1 MKKLYSIF
9 LGIILFCSFS
19 HAEIFYVSTTGND
32 SNDGKSWETAF
43 ADVQKAIDAAAMV
56 ATEAEPV
63 QVWIAKGTYSNA
75 GGTYDSSTKV
85 NTAYVMR
92 NNVEIYGGFAG
103 TEIKLDERVSGNK
116 TILTTTGN
124 YVFYNN
130 YTSSESLT
138 NTAKLDSVTII
149 AAYSNGIYNYHA
161 SPDITNCTISGNDD
175 DGIYNYLSSPTIS
188 NCTISANGGSGIY
201 NTAADSNDKYSS
213 SPKISNCTIS
223 ENKGHGI
230 YNYACSDASSYS
242 DLKAFIIP
250 TISNCTISGN
260 GGSGIYNYSN
270 IKETPGYLAGYTT
283 SSITPTISN
292 CRIFGNTGSGVYSDA
307 SSRISFSSYKHS
319 CSISLEISNCTI
331 FENGDYG
338 IYNAT
343 HSSSSYFFASLSS
356 TLTNCTISGN
366 ERHGI
371 YNSSFSSI
379 NAEENVFLSSTLT
392 NCTISENEGVGI
404 YYSAADDDNSLL
416 SSTITNCIIWGN
428 TSQQINNEATKP
440 NVSFCIIEGGYASG
454 RNIITTDPLLG
465 ELGNYGGPVEIIP
478 VLEGSPAIGAGIRQA
493 GITPDTDARGVLRSG
508 SPTIGAFEYPT
519 IFTLTVE
526 NGSGGGIYAAN
537 SSIAISANMIDGYVF
552 EKWSGDVDT
561 VEDIYAPNTTIVMP
575 YKDVTISANY
585 TAKID
590 PFGEPVVYPS
600 VGMTIFGEVEFLE
613 EPAKAGY
620 VVAAFVGDELRGKS
634 KVQSIDGR
642 SFVVLTCYVNTPGE
656 EIKFKIWNYETDEI
670 RNAGADCTISAGSG
684 DIVGDI
690 DNPYKLTFPSNP
702 TTKLN
707 LVLNKGWNQISFNVE
722 MDSLAVRSVLSSILD
737 KVVLAQGAGTSF
749 NPKWPDTLNTLTEFN
764 YTAGFWV
771 NMSSNATVSYIGE
784 PIDLSSNVITLQA
797 GWNNIA
803 YTPAYSGS
811 VRTALATAIADGKI
825 ERIINANGN
834 FNPSTPDVLN
844 SLKTMNPGEGYWVKS
859 SSATTITY
867 DEVIPSESRMMKTM
881 MASLT
886 DPFGDPTVY
895 TQVSMVILANA
906 TINGEKIPANSVV
919 AAYVGDELRAKQAVV
934 EYDGKTI
941 ANLTVQVASN
951 GEKLSFKIWNAET
964 NEVLDVLGVVVDTV
978 VGGDSYN
985 LDNLLELNA
994 SAGGTSSSDIE
1005 LGEPVIYPN
1014 IPMSL
1019 NVEVQIDSKAA
1030 ADGDVVAVY
1039 AGTELRGKSTLVNSD
1054 GKTIA
1059 NIAVQVAN
1067 NGEELTLKVWD
1078 ASAKRLY
1085 ASETTII
1092 SEIGGEPYLYPNL
1105 LVVNVKTQEELSGF
1119 QLWAKNNN
1127 LTGDNAKPEAI
1138 PNSDGITNLE
1148 KFTFGLDASKATS
1161 YAESGLFKQTND
1173 GTNVSFQYPVN
1184 KAATDVTVKAL
1195 ISEDLIHWTEI
1206 STSKVGESGNMNLFE
1221 VNWPIPD
1228 SGRLFFKVEVT
1239 Q

>member
-19 HAEIFYVSTTGND
+19 HAEVFYVSTMGND
-32 SNDGKSWETAF
+32 SNDGKSWITAF

-103 TEIKLDERVSGNK
+103 TETKLDERVSGNK

-130 YTSSESLT
+130 YRSSESLT

-161 SPDITNCTISGNDD
+161 SPDITNCTISGNND
-175 DGIYNYLSSPTIS
+175 DGIFNRFSSPTIS

-201 NTAADSNDKYSS
+201 NNFSNTTSS
-213 SPKISNCTIS
+213 SPTISNCTIS

-230 YNYACSDASSYS
+230 YNYACTKAYSFISDP
-242 DLKAFIIP
+242 FIIP
-250 TISNCTISGN
+250 TITNCTISGN
-260 GGSGIYNYSN
+260 GGSGIYNYSSN
-270 IKETPGYLAGYTT
+270 EAGRADMI
-283 SSITPTISN
+283 SSIIPTISN
-292 CRIFGNTGSGVYSDA
+292 CRIFGNTGSGVYSKA
-307 SSRISFSSYKHS
+307 SARGGYFPYSNY
-319 CSISLEISNCTI
+319 CSISIEISNCTI

-343 HSSSSYFFASLSS
+343 HSNDSSSFASLSS

-366 ERHGI
+366 EGHGI
-371 YNSSFSSI
+371 YNSSTSAISADDISS
-379 NAEENVFLSSTLT
+379 LSSTLT

-404 YYSAADDDNSLL
+404 YNNNSSTSADSSSLT
-416 SSTITNCIIWGN
+416 STITNCMIWGN
-428 TSQQINNEATKP
+428 TSQQINNEASTP

-454 RNIITTDPLLG
+454 RNIITADPLLG
-465 ELGNYGGPVEIIP
+465 ELGDYGGPVETIP

-493 GITPDTDARGVLRSG
+493 GTTPDTDARGVLRSV

-526 NGSGGGIYAAN
+526 NGTGGGIYAAN

-684 DIVGDI
+684 DIVGDM
-690 DNPYKLTFPSNP
+690 DNPFKLTFPSNP
-702 TTKLN
+702 TIKLN
-707 LVLNKGWNQISFNVE
+707 LALNEGWNQISFNVE
-722 MDSLAVRSVLSSILD
+722 MDSLSVRSILSSILD

-749 NPKWPDTLNTLTEFN
+749 NPKWPDALNTLSEFN

-964 NEVLDVLGVVVDTV
+964 NEVLDVPGIVVDTV

-1005 LGEPVIYPN
+1005 PGEPVIYPN

-1105 LVVNVKTQEELSGF
+1105 LVVNVKTGEELSGF

-1195 ISEDLIHWTEI
+1195 VSEDLIHWTEA
-1206 STSKVGESGNMNLFE
+1206 TATKTGESGNMNLFE
-1221 VNWPIPD
+1221 VNKPLPD
-1228 SGRLFFKVEVT
+1228 SGRLFFRVEVND
-1239 Q
+1239 

>member
-19 HAEIFYVSTTGND
+19 HAEVFYVSTMGND
-32 SNDGKSWETAF
+32 SNDGKSWITAF

-103 TEIKLDERVSGNK
+103 TETKLDERVSGNK

-161 SPDITNCTISGNDD
+161 SPDITNCTIS
-175 DGIYNYLSSPTIS
+175 
-188 NCTISANGGSGIY
+188 
-201 NTAADSNDKYSS
+201 
-213 SPKISNCTIS
+213 

-230 YNYACSDASSYS
+230 YNYACSKDYSSIS
-242 DLKAFIIP
+242 DPFIIP
-250 TISNCTISGN
+250 TITNCTISGN
-260 GGSGIYNYSN
+260 GGSGIYNYSSN
-270 IKETPGYLAGYTT
+270 EASRVDIT
-283 SSITPTISN
+283 SSIIPTISN
-292 CRIFGNTGSGVYSDA
+292 CRIFGNTGSGVYSKA
-307 SSRISFSSYKHS
+307 SARGGYFPYSNY
-319 CSISLEISNCTI
+319 CSISIEISNCTI

-343 HSSSSYFFASLSS
+343 HSSYVSSFASLSS
-356 TLTNCTISGN
+356 TITNCTISGN
-366 ERHGI
+366 EGHGI
-371 YNSSFSSI
+371 YNSSTSAISADDISS
-379 NAEENVFLSSTLT
+379 LSSTLT

-404 YYSAADDDNSLL
+404 YNNNSSTSADSSSLT
-416 SSTITNCIIWGN
+416 STITNCIIWGN
-428 TSQQINNEATKP
+428 TSQQINNEATTP

-454 RNIITTDPLLG
+454 RNIITTDPLFG
-465 ELGNYGGPVEIIP
+465 ELGNYGGPVETIP

-552 EKWSGDVDT
+552 ERWSGDVDT

-642 SFVVLTCYVNTPGE
+642 SFIVLTCYVNTPGE

-684 DIVGDI
+684 DIVGDM
-690 DNPYKLTFPSNP
+690 DNPFKLTFPSNP
-702 TTKLN
+702 TIKLN
-707 LVLNKGWNQISFNVE
+707 LALNEGWNQISFNVE
-722 MDSLAVRSVLSSILD
+722 MDSLSVRSILSSVLD

-749 NPKWPDTLNTLTEFN
+749 NPKWPDALNTLSEFN

-1005 LGEPVIYPN
+1005 PGEPVIYPN

-1105 LVVNVKTQEELSGF
+1105 LVVNVKTGEELSGF

-1184 KAATDVTVKAL
+1184 KDATDVTVKAL
-1195 ISEDLIHWTEI
+1195 VSEDLIHWTEA
-1206 STSKVGESGNMNLFE
+1206 TATKTGESGNMNLFE
-1221 VNWPIPD
+1221 VNKPLPD
-1228 SGRLFFKVEVT
+1228 SGRLFFRVEVND
-1239 Q
+1239 

>member
-1 MKKLYSIF
+1 
-9 LGIILFCSFS
+9 
-19 HAEIFYVSTTGND
+19 
-32 SNDGKSWETAF
+32 
-43 ADVQKAIDAAAMV
+43 
-56 ATEAEPV
+56 
-63 QVWIAKGTYSNA
+63 
-75 GGTYDSSTKV
+75 
-85 NTAYVMR
+85 
-92 NNVEIYGGFAG
+92 
-103 TEIKLDERVSGNK
+103 
-116 TILTTTGN
+116 
-124 YVFYNN
+124 
-130 YTSSESLT
+130 
-138 NTAKLDSVTII
+138 
-149 AAYSNGIYNYHA
+149 
-161 SPDITNCTISGNDD
+161 
-175 DGIYNYLSSPTIS
+175 
-188 NCTISANGGSGIY
+188 
-201 NTAADSNDKYSS
+201 
-213 SPKISNCTIS
+213 
-223 ENKGHGI
+223 
-230 YNYACSDASSYS
+230 
-242 DLKAFIIP
+242 
-250 TISNCTISGN
+250 
-260 GGSGIYNYSN
+260 
-270 IKETPGYLAGYTT
+270 
-283 SSITPTISN
+283 
-292 CRIFGNTGSGVYSDA
+292 
-307 SSRISFSSYKHS
+307 
-319 CSISLEISNCTI
+319 
-331 FENGDYG
+331 
-338 IYNAT
+338 
-343 HSSSSYFFASLSS
+343 
-356 TLTNCTISGN
+356 
-366 ERHGI
+366 
-371 YNSSFSSI
+371 
-379 NAEENVFLSSTLT
+379 
-392 NCTISENEGVGI
+392 
-404 YYSAADDDNSLL
+404 
-416 SSTITNCIIWGN
+416 
-428 TSQQINNEATKP
+428 
-440 NVSFCIIEGGYASG
+440 
-454 RNIITTDPLLG
+454 
-465 ELGNYGGPVEIIP
+465 
-478 VLEGSPAIGAGIRQA
+478 
-493 GITPDTDARGVLRSG
+493 
-508 SPTIGAFEYPT
+508 
-519 IFTLTVE
+519 
-526 NGSGGGIYAAN
+526 
-537 SSIAISANMIDGYVF
+537 
-552 EKWSGDVDT
+552 
-561 VEDIYAPNTTIVMP
+561 
-575 YKDVTISANY
+575 
-585 TAKID
+585 
-590 PFGEPVVYPS
+590 
-600 VGMTIFGEVEFLE
+600 
-613 EPAKAGY
+613 
-620 VVAAFVGDELRGKS
+620 
-634 KVQSIDGR
+634 
-642 SFVVLTCYVNTPGE
+642 
-656 EIKFKIWNYETDEI
+656 
-670 RNAGADCTISAGSG
+670 
-684 DIVGDI
+684 
-690 DNPYKLTFPSNP
+690 
-702 TTKLN
+702 
-707 LVLNKGWNQISFNVE
+707 
-722 MDSLAVRSVLSSILD
+722 
-737 KVVLAQGAGTSF
+737 
-749 NPKWPDTLNTLTEFN
+749 
-764 YTAGFWV
+764 
-771 NMSSNATVSYIGE
+771 MSSNATVSYIGE

-964 NEVLDVLGVVVDTV
+964 NEVLDVPGIVVDTV

-1005 LGEPVIYPN
+1005 PGEPVIYPN

-1184 KAATDVTVKAL
+1184 KDATDVTVKAL
-1195 ISEDLIHWTEI
+1195 VSEDLIHWTEA
-1206 STSKVGESGNMNLFE
+1206 TATKTGESGNMNLFE
-1221 VNWPIPD
+1221 VNKPLPD
-1228 SGRLFFKVEVT
+1228 SGRLFFRVEVND
-1239 Q
+1239 